1 MRALLGRLLL
11 AAMVA
16 MSTVLI
22 AAPPAQAAGSV
33 SWSVEPVTATGD
45 TTGHA
50 WAELT
55 MDPGTRQQQ
64 YLRVT
69 NRGAEAVAF
78 SLSAADGYFT
88 DAGRFTMLPAGRTSV
103 DAGTWITL
111 PASVSVDPGA
121 SAVVP
126 FTVEVPAN
134 ATPGDHLAGV
144 AAGIFS
150 EQDTVGVES
159 RIGFRVLTRVTGD
172 VAPAVSTT
180 ATADYHPSWNPFLP
194 GRLEVRLSTRNA
206 GNTRLTA
213 QNDVA
218 VAGPLGL
225 APRTSRPDALPE
237 LAPGDERQATVT
249 VDDVWPLFAMT
260 AVVTTTAA
268 DAGGS
273 SDGVT
278 ATTRVT
284 VPAMPWSQLLVGG
297 CAVALV
303 VLALWD
309 RRRRRRRWAGMVQ
322 EAREQG
328 RRDAAAGVWTL
339 AIAVLVALG
348 TLTMTPSSARASEP
362 VGVTVEIS
370 PQPEPMV
377 TQTGLGAGH
386 ALAQTGASF
395 SPLLTLSGLGV
406 IAVGVM
412 VWTISRRREVQRAS
426 SPRDHQSS
434 RSSTR
439 A

>member
-22 AAPPAQAAGSV
+22 AVPPAQAAGSV

-45 TTGHA
+45 ATGHA

-55 MDPGTRQQQ
+55 MDPGTRRQQ

-69 NRGAEAVAF
+69 NRGAEAVVF

-111 PASVSVDPGA
+111 PASVSVEPGA

-126 FTVEVPAN
+126 FTVDVPTN

-159 RIGFRVLTRVTGD
+159 RIGFRVLTRVTGE

-194 GRLEVRLSTRNA
+194 GRLEVRLSTRNT
-206 GNTRLTA
+206 GNTRLAA
-213 QNDVA
+213 QNEIA
-218 VAGPLGL
+218 VTGPLGL
-225 APRTSRPDALPE
+225 AARTSRADPLPE
-237 LAPGDERQATVT
+237 LAPGDERSSTVV

-260 AVVTTTAA
+260 AVVATTAS
-268 DAGGS
+268 DAGGNGE
-273 SDGVT
+273 GVT

-284 VPAMPWSQLLVGG
+284 VPAVPWSQLLVVG
-297 CAVALV
+297 CVAALLA
-303 VLALWD
+303 LALWD
-309 RRRRRRRWAGMVQ
+309 RRRRRRHWAAMV
-322 EAREQG
+322 ERAREQG

-339 AIAVLVALG
+339 AIAVLVVLG
-348 TLTMTPSSARASEP
+348 TLAMTPSSARASEP

-370 PQPEPMV
+370 PQPEPVV
-377 TQTGLGAGH
+377 TPASPGTGQ
-386 ALAQTGASF
+386 ALAQTGAPS
-395 SPLLTLSGLGV
+395 SALLALAGV
-406 IAVGVM
+406 AVVGGGAVA
-412 VWTISRRREVQRAS
+412 WTISRRREARRAS
-426 SPRDHQSS
+426 PPPLDSS
-434 RSSTR
+434 S
-439 A
+439 